1 MAATQETIYK
11 ELKLLRTEIHEL
23 KNLLVPEVEPEEDEI
38 NTIIEGEKEF
48 NSGEYTDWKAIKAS
62 KQNVQCCFNK
72 KSCKEFYKVPGKLQ
86 NRCGEIFDELEY
98 SFAPI
103 RLNVKK
109 LRGYENTYRIRVG
122 SWRII
127 YKVDNNEK
135 SIVIYD
141 ILPRK
146 SAY

>member
-1 MAATQETIYK
+1 MYNVVLTKRAAK
-11 ELKLLRTEIHEL
+11 DFMKL
-23 KNLLVPEVEPEEDEI
+23 PEE
-38 NTIIEGEKEF
+38 
-48 NSGEYTDWKAIKAS
+48 
-62 KQNVQCCFNK
+62 
-72 KSCKEFYKVPGKLQ
+72 LQ
-86 NRCGEIFDELEY
+86 IRCGEIFDNLEY

-135 SIVIYD
+135 SIVIYN

>member
-1 MAATQETIYK
+1 MYNVVLTK
-11 ELKLLRTEIHEL
+11 
-23 KNLLVPEVEPEEDEI
+23 
-38 NTIIEGEKEF
+38 
-48 NSGEYTDWKAIKAS
+48 KAIKNFR
-62 KQNVQCCFNK
+62 KLP
-72 KSCKEFYKVPGKLQ
+72 EDLQ
-86 NRCGEIFDELEY
+86 NRCGQIFDALNH

-109 LRGYENTYRIRVG
+109 LKGYENIYRIRVG

-127 YKVDNNEK
+127 YKVNKSEK

-146 SAY
+146 SAF

>member
-1 MAATQETIYK
+1 MYNVVLTKRAVK
-11 ELKLLRTEIHEL
+11 NFKKL
-23 KNLLVPEVEPEEDEI
+23 PEE
-38 NTIIEGEKEF
+38 
-48 NSGEYTDWKAIKAS
+48 
-62 KQNVQCCFNK
+62 
-72 KSCKEFYKVPGKLQ
+72 LQ
-86 NRCGEIFDELEY
+86 NRCGEIFDDLEY

-109 LRGYENTYRIRVG
+109 LKGYENTYRIRIG

-127 YKVDNNEK
+127 YKVDNNKK

>member
-1 MAATQETIYK
+1 MYNVVLTKKAVK
-11 ELKLLRTEIHEL
+11 NFRKLS
-23 KNLLVPEVEPEEDEI
+23 EE
-38 NTIIEGEKEF
+38 
-48 NSGEYTDWKAIKAS
+48 
-62 KQNVQCCFNK
+62 
-72 KSCKEFYKVPGKLQ
+72 LQ
-86 NRCGEIFDELEY
+86 NRCGEIFDDLEY

-109 LRGYENTYRIRVG
+109 LKGYENTYRIRIG

-127 YKVDNNEK
+127 YKVYNNKK

>member
-1 MAATQETIYK
+1 MYNVVLTKRAVK
-11 ELKLLRTEIHEL
+11 NFRKL
-23 KNLLVPEVEPEEDEI
+23 PEE
-38 NTIIEGEKEF
+38 
-48 NSGEYTDWKAIKAS
+48 
-62 KQNVQCCFNK
+62 
-72 KSCKEFYKVPGKLQ
+72 LQ
-86 NRCGEIFDELEY
+86 NRCGEIFDDLEY

-109 LRGYENTYRIRVG
+109 LKGYENTYRIRVG

-127 YKVDNNEK
+127 YKVDNNKK

>member
-1 MAATQETIYK
+1 MYNVVLTKKAVK
-11 ELKLLRTEIHEL
+11 NFRKL
-23 KNLLVPEVEPEEDEI
+23 
-38 NTIIEGEKEF
+38 
-48 NSGEYTDWKAIKAS
+48 S
-62 KQNVQCCFNK
+62 K
-72 KSCKEFYKVPGKLQ
+72 KLQ

-98 SFAPI
+98 SFTPI

-127 YKVDNNEK
+127 YKIDNNEK

>member
-1 MAATQETIYK
+1 MYNVVLTNRAVK
-11 ELKLLRTEIHEL
+11 NFKKL
-23 KNLLVPEVEPEEDEI
+23 PEE
-38 NTIIEGEKEF
+38 
-48 NSGEYTDWKAIKAS
+48 
-62 KQNVQCCFNK
+62 
-72 KSCKEFYKVPGKLQ
+72 LQ
-86 NRCGEIFDELEY
+86 NKCGEIFDDLEY

-109 LRGYENTYRIRVG
+109 LKGYENTYRIRIG

-127 YKVDNNEK
+127 YKVDNNIK

>member
-1 MAATQETIYK
+1 MYNVVLTNRAVK
-11 ELKLLRTEIHEL
+11 NFKKL
-23 KNLLVPEVEPEEDEI
+23 PEE
-38 NTIIEGEKEF
+38 
-48 NSGEYTDWKAIKAS
+48 
-62 KQNVQCCFNK
+62 
-72 KSCKEFYKVPGKLQ
+72 LQ
-86 NRCGEIFDELEY
+86 NRCGEIFDDLEY

-109 LRGYENTYRIRVG
+109 LKGYENTYRIRIG

-127 YKVDNNEK
+127 YKVDNNIK

>member
-1 MAATQETIYK
+1 MYNVVLTKKAAK
-11 ELKLLRTEIHEL
+11 NFRKL
-23 KNLLVPEVEPEEDEI
+23 
-38 NTIIEGEKEF
+38 
-48 NSGEYTDWKAIKAS
+48 S
-62 KQNVQCCFNK
+62 K
-72 KSCKEFYKVPGKLQ
+72 KLQ

-98 SFAPI
+98 SFTPI

>member
-1 MAATQETIYK
+1 MK
-11 ELKLLRTEIHEL
+11 NFSKL
-23 KNLLVPEVEPEEDEI
+23 PEE
-38 NTIIEGEKEF
+38 
-48 NSGEYTDWKAIKAS
+48 
-62 KQNVQCCFNK
+62 
-72 KSCKEFYKVPGKLQ
+72 LQ
-86 NRCGEIFDELEY
+86 NRCGEIFDDLEY

-109 LRGYENTYRIRVG
+109 LKGYENTYRIRVG

-127 YKVDNNEK
+127 YNVDNNKK

>member
-1 MAATQETIYK
+1 MYNVVLTKRAAK
-11 ELKLLRTEIHEL
+11 NFMKL
-23 KNLLVPEVEPEEDEI
+23 PEE
-38 NTIIEGEKEF
+38 
-48 NSGEYTDWKAIKAS
+48 
-62 KQNVQCCFNK
+62 
-72 KSCKEFYKVPGKLQ
+72 LQ
-86 NRCGEIFDELEY
+86 IRCGEIFDNLEY

-135 SIVIYD
+135 SIVIYN

>member
-1 MAATQETIYK
+1 MYNVVLTKKAVK
-11 ELKLLRTEIHEL
+11 SFRKL
-23 KNLLVPEVEPEEDEI
+23 PEE
-38 NTIIEGEKEF
+38 
-48 NSGEYTDWKAIKAS
+48 
-62 KQNVQCCFNK
+62 
-72 KSCKEFYKVPGKLQ
+72 LQ
-86 NRCGEIFDELEY
+86 NRCGEIFDDLAY

-109 LRGYENTYRIRVG
+109 LKGYENTYRIRVG

-127 YKVDNNEK
+127 YNVDNNNK

>member
-1 MAATQETIYK
+1 MYDVVLTK
-11 ELKLLRTEIHEL
+11 
-23 KNLLVPEVEPEEDEI
+23 
-38 NTIIEGEKEF
+38 
-48 NSGEYTDWKAIKAS
+48 KAIKNFR
-62 KQNVQCCFNK
+62 KLP
-72 KSCKEFYKVPGKLQ
+72 EDLQ
-86 NRCGEIFDELEY
+86 NRCGQIFDALNH

-109 LRGYENTYRIRVG
+109 LKGYENIYRIRVG

-127 YKVDNNEK
+127 YKVNKSEK

-146 SAY
+146 SAF

>member
-1 MAATQETIYK
+1 MYNVVLTKKAAK
-11 ELKLLRTEIHEL
+11 NFRKL
-23 KNLLVPEVEPEEDEI
+23 
-38 NTIIEGEKEF
+38 
-48 NSGEYTDWKAIKAS
+48 S
-62 KQNVQCCFNK
+62 K
-72 KSCKEFYKVPGKLQ
+72 KLQ

-98 SFAPI
+98 SFTPI

-135 SIVIYD
+135 SIVI
-141 ILPRK
+141 
-146 SAY
+146 

>member
-1 MAATQETIYK
+1 MYNVVLTKRAVK
-11 ELKLLRTEIHEL
+11 NFRKL
-23 KNLLVPEVEPEEDEI
+23 PED
-38 NTIIEGEKEF
+38 
-48 NSGEYTDWKAIKAS
+48 
-62 KQNVQCCFNK
+62 
-72 KSCKEFYKVPGKLQ
+72 LQ
-86 NRCGEIFDELEY
+86 NWCGQIFDNLNH

-109 LRGYENTYRIRVG
+109 LKGYENTYRIRVG

-127 YKVDNNEK
+127 YKVSKNEK
-135 SIVIYD
+135 SILIYD

>member
-1 MAATQETIYK
+1 MYDVVLTKRAVK
-11 ELKLLRTEIHEL
+11 NFRKL
-23 KNLLVPEVEPEEDEI
+23 PED
-38 NTIIEGEKEF
+38 
-48 NSGEYTDWKAIKAS
+48 
-62 KQNVQCCFNK
+62 
-72 KSCKEFYKVPGKLQ
+72 LQ
-86 NRCGEIFDELEY
+86 NRCGQTFDDLNH

-109 LRGYENTYRIRVG
+109 LKGYENTYRIRVG

-127 YKVDNNEK
+127 YRVNKNEK

>member
-1 MAATQETIYK
+1 MYNVVLTKKAAKNFT
-11 ELKLLRTEIHEL
+11 KL
-23 KNLLVPEVEPEEDEI
+23 
-38 NTIIEGEKEF
+38 
-48 NSGEYTDWKAIKAS
+48 S
-62 KQNVQCCFNK
+62 
-72 KSCKEFYKVPGKLQ
+72 GKLQ

>member
-1 MAATQETIYK
+1 MYDIVLTKRAVK
-11 ELKLLRTEIHEL
+11 NFRKL
-23 KNLLVPEVEPEEDEI
+23 PED
-38 NTIIEGEKEF
+38 
-48 NSGEYTDWKAIKAS
+48 
-62 KQNVQCCFNK
+62 
-72 KSCKEFYKVPGKLQ
+72 LQ
-86 NRCGEIFDELEY
+86 NRCGQMFDDLNH

-109 LRGYENTYRIRVG
+109 LKWYENTYRIRVG

-127 YKVDNNEK
+127 YRVNKNEK

>member
-1 MAATQETIYK
+1 MYNVALTKRAVK
-11 ELKLLRTEIHEL
+11 NFSKL
-23 KNLLVPEVEPEEDEI
+23 PEE
-38 NTIIEGEKEF
+38 
-48 NSGEYTDWKAIKAS
+48 
-62 KQNVQCCFNK
+62 
-72 KSCKEFYKVPGKLQ
+72 LQ
-86 NRCGEIFDELEY
+86 NRCGEIFDDLEY

-109 LRGYENTYRIRVG
+109 LKGYENIYRIRVG

-127 YKVDNNEK
+127 YNVDNNKK

>member
-1 MAATQETIYK
+1 MYNVVLTKRAVK
-11 ELKLLRTEIHEL
+11 NFRKL
-23 KNLLVPEVEPEEDEI
+23 PEE
-38 NTIIEGEKEF
+38 
-48 NSGEYTDWKAIKAS
+48 
-62 KQNVQCCFNK
+62 
-72 KSCKEFYKVPGKLQ
+72 LQ
-86 NRCGEIFDELEY
+86 NRCGEIFDDLEY

-109 LRGYENTYRIRVG
+109 LKGYENIYRIRVG

-127 YKVDNNEK
+127 YKVDNNKK

>member
-1 MAATQETIYK
+1 MYNVVLTKKAIQNFRKFPA
-11 ELKLLRTEIHEL
+11 KLL
-23 KNLLVPEVEPEEDEI
+23 
-38 NTIIEGEKEF
+38 
-48 NSGEYTDWKAIKAS
+48 
-62 KQNVQCCFNK
+62 
-72 KSCKEFYKVPGKLQ
+72 

-109 LRGYENTYRIRVG
+109 LRGYKNTYRIRVG

-127 YKVDNNEK
+127 YKVDNDEK

>member
-1 MAATQETIYK
+1 MYNVVLTKRAVK
-11 ELKLLRTEIHEL
+11 NFRKL
-23 KNLLVPEVEPEEDEI
+23 PED
-38 NTIIEGEKEF
+38 
-48 NSGEYTDWKAIKAS
+48 
-62 KQNVQCCFNK
+62 
-72 KSCKEFYKVPGKLQ
+72 LQ
-86 NRCGEIFDELEY
+86 NRYGQIFDELNH

-109 LRGYENTYRIRVG
+109 LKGYENTYRIRVG

-127 YKVDNNEK
+127 YKVNKNEK

>member
-1 MAATQETIYK
+1 
-11 ELKLLRTEIHEL
+11 
-23 KNLLVPEVEPEEDEI
+23 
-38 NTIIEGEKEF
+38 
-48 NSGEYTDWKAIKAS
+48 
-62 KQNVQCCFNK
+62 
-72 KSCKEFYKVPGKLQ
+72 LQ
-86 NRCGEIFDELEY
+86 NRCGQIFDEFNH

-109 LRGYENTYRIRVG
+109 LKGYENTYRIRVG

-127 YKVDNNEK
+127 YKVIKNEK

>member
-1 MAATQETIYK
+1 MYNVVLTKKAA
-11 ELKLLRTEIHEL
+11 
-23 KNLLVPEVEPEEDEI
+23 KN
-38 NTIIEGEKEF
+38 F
-48 NSGEYTDWKAIKAS
+48 IK
-62 KQNVQCCFNK
+62 F
-72 KSCKEFYKVPGKLQ
+72 PGKLQ

-146 SAY
+146 SAD